1 MRDERVARTDGSVH
15 HIASHGSADSLAV
28 QQCRELLPPYGALQ
42 YGTAMIQNCLLYLP
56 IQSEYRLVLYC
67 GAVNLRG
74 GNSVTGR
81 DDSPLCRSAGAK
93 TRRPAPNDN
102 EYEVTNPGSAGLVWR
117 PKEPGRGQGAKS
129 SSPSS
134 MFHPPFRPP
143 CPSSVLLAS
152 SAPRVCLST
161 PARMACMCGGDDG
174 TCLHHGPRAP
184 PPLPGRD
191 SIAMAC
197 GCSSGPPLP
206 DHNKMSRPREWE
218 RRHRGHCSTGR
229 PAKSPS
235 RARLSSGR
243 VSLDGRPPCPPRQGP
258 GSGAGTAE
266 GLPGCRRTSCASG
279 LQYRPRGNNGAH

>member
-1 MRDERVARTDGSVH
+1 
-15 HIASHGSADSLAV
+15 
-28 QQCRELLPPYGALQ
+28 
-42 YGTAMIQNCLLYLP
+42 MIQNCLLYLP

-258 GSGAGTAE
+258 GSGGGTAE

>member
-1 MRDERVARTDGSVH
+1 MRDERVARTDASVH

-28 QQCRELLPPYGALQ
+28 QQCREPLPPYGALQ

-129 SSPSS
+129 ASPSS

-218 RRHRGHCSTGR
+218 RRHRGHCSTGC

-235 RARLSSGR
+235 RSRLSSGK
-243 VSLDGRPPCPPRQGP
+243 V
-258 GSGAGTAE
+258 
-266 GLPGCRRTSCASG
+266 
-279 LQYRPRGNNGAH
+279 

>member
-1 MRDERVARTDGSVH
+1 MPS
-15 HIASHGSADSLAV
+15 IAA
-28 QQCRELLPPYGALQ
+28 ALQ
-42 YGTAMIQNCLLYLP
+42 CFA
-56 IQSEYRLVLYC
+56 VLYNNDTELPTIP
-67 GAVNLRG
+67 ADTVRVQSSTVLRRCEHQ
-74 GNSVTGR
+74 GR
-81 DDSPLCRSAGAK
+81 QQRHRPRRLAPLSFGRGK

-129 SSPSS
+129 ASPSS

-218 RRHRGHCSTGR
+218 RRHRGHCSTGC

-235 RARLSSGR
+235 RSRLSSGR
-243 VSLDGRPPCPPRQGP
+243 V
-258 GSGAGTAE
+258 
-266 GLPGCRRTSCASG
+266 
-279 LQYRPRGNNGAH
+279 